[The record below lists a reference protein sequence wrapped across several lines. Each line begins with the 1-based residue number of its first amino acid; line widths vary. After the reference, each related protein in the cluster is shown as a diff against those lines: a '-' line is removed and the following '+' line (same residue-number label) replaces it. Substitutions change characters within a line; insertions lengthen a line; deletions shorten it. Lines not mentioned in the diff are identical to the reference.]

1 MSTTLICNADPILP
15 RMNDATSGVIGAHL
29 YAPEPAQQEQPLAL
43 AAEPQAPLWQI
54 MNMRVKL
61 P

>member
-1 MSTTLICNADPILP
+1 
-15 RMNDATSGVIGAHL
+15 MNDATSGVIGAHL

-43 AAEPQAPLWQI
+43 ATEPQAPLWQI